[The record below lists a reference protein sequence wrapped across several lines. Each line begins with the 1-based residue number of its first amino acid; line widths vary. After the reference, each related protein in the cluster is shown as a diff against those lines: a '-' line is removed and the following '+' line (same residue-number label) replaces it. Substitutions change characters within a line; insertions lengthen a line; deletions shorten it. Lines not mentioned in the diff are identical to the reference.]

1 MQPFGGSRGIG
12 IVKLFELLRRAP
24 RPPKALLGVGMGAG
38 LLGALFLGLRYFF
51 RRPDGQRIPDAISS
65 RIFKMRVCQTSGGQI
80 VYHESNSGGP
90 GATLLFLHSIG
101 VGASSYEWSKVYPEF
116 AAVHRVLALDW
127 LGFGE
132 SERPLR
138 PLGADRQARALADF
152 IQRVC
157 ADGKPIVAIAS
168 GQGAGLLTLLA
179 SHHPELLD
187 RIFLLAPSGQP
198 ATTRSLRAVTRLPN
212 LNRILYRYWLARTKA
227 MKAWL
232 ERAAFA
238 RPGRVTTEM
247 VEVFTASAQQSRAEL
262 AIYHW
267 LRGGLNV
274 RFESRLAEVKQ
285 PVTLLWPERSPGPL
299 PEPAQKL
306 AAANRRVSIRQIEEA
321 GSLAALE
328 VPEQIIA
335 ILEEEL
341 RPDLRVLD
349 RAS

>member
-1 MQPFGGSRGIG
+1 M
-12 IVKLFELLRRAP
+12 KLLELLRRAP
-24 RPPKALLGVGMGAG
+24 RPPKKALLGVGMGAG
-38 LLGALFLGLRYFF
+38 LLGAVFLGLRYFF
-51 RRPDGQRIPDAISS
+51 RRPDGQRIPDAISPPV
-65 RIFKMRVCQTSGGQI
+65 FKTRVCQTSGGQF
-80 VYHESNSGGP
+80 VYHESNSGGS

-116 AAVHRVLALDW
+116 ADGHRVLALDW
-127 LGFGE
+127 IGFGE

-138 PLGADRQARALADF
+138 PLNSDRQARALADF

-157 ADGKPIVAIAS
+157 ADGKPIIAVAS
-168 GQGAGLLTLLA
+168 GQGAGLLALLA

-187 RIFLLAPSGQP
+187 RIFLLAPSGHP
-198 ATTRSLRAVTRLPN
+198 ATTRSLRAVSRLPN

-227 MKAWL
+227 IKSWL

-238 RPGRVTTEM
+238 RPGRVTPEM

-274 RFESRLAEVKQ
+274 RFEARLAEVKQ
-285 PVTLLWPERSPGPL
+285 PITVLWPVRSPGPL
-299 PEPAQKL
+299 PERAEHL
-306 AAANRRVSIRQIEEA
+306 AASNRRISIRPIEEA
-321 GSLAALE
+321 GALAALE

-335 ILEEEL
+335 ILEDEL
-341 RPDLRVLD
+341 RPDLRVLE
-349 RAS
+349 RAG